1 MPKHT
6 ISAEEARQ
14 LLDYNP
20 ETGVF
25 TWRVQRRG
33 TARVGSIAGRVDSG
47 GYIQIAIYGRRYQ
60 AHRLAWMIVHGA
72 WPEKH
77 IDHING
83 KRRDNRLCNLRLATQ
98 SENLCNTKRRSDNTS
113 GVKGVSWH
121 NASKKWRA
129 RIAIYRQTKIL
140 GYFATPEEAHAAY
153 CNAARELH
161 GEFANF
167 G

>member
-1 MPKHT
+1 MPKNLIT
-6 ISAEEARQ
+6 AEEARQ
-14 LLDYNP
+14 FLDYNP

-25 TWRVQRRG
+25 TWRVGRSG

-60 AHRLAWMIVHGA
+60 AHRLAWLIIHGV

-83 KRRDNRLCNLRLATQ
+83 KPRDNRLCNLRLATQ

-113 GVKGVSWH
+113 GLKGVSWH

-129 RIAIYRQTKIL
+129 RIAIYRQTKVL